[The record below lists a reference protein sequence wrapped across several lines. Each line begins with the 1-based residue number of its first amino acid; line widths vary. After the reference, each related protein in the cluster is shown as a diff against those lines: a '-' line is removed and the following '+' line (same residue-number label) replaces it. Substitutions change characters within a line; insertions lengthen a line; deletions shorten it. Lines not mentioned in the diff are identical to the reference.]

1 MNASEIKEQASF
13 HFQSFGDF
21 YREALS
27 QGGPEAV
34 HQYRVSLKR
43 FFALKAFVSVNLRDD
58 SVGQLDELVQSL
70 RPVYKLGGK
79 LRDLQVLMSLPASL
93 DLIMPPSLYAFLYQ
107 KYQKR
112 LVKFTQ
118 LAQETGQPGQ
128 ATFLMV
134 FDDLM
139 DRFYT
144 GGEKELCALAAQNFR
159 KAEGLLRNRPGKEW
173 HEARRL
179 IKQNYLLMQ
188 MAVSYQPDR
197 FPEVAIQ
204 GSRQLEQ
211 SLGLWHDTHN
221 LQRATDKIVLFGE
234 DEPLLLFGQQLDE
247 KKATKE
253 EEIRELVSDNSL
265 LDMELCH

>member
-1 MNASEIKEQASF
+1 
-13 HFQSFGDF
+13 
-21 YREALS
+21 
-27 QGGPEAV
+27 
-34 HQYRVSLKR
+34 
-43 FFALKAFVSVNLRDD
+43 
-58 SVGQLDELVQSL
+58 
-70 RPVYKLGGK
+70 
-79 LRDLQVLMSLPASL
+79 
-93 DLIMPPSLYAFLYQ
+93 
-107 KYQKR
+107 
-112 LVKFTQ
+112 
-118 LAQETGQPGQ
+118 
-128 ATFLMV
+128 
-134 FDDLM
+134 M

-144 GGEKELCALAAQNFR
+144 GGIKELCTLATQNNQT
-159 KAEGLLRNRPGKEW
+159 ANVLLKNRPGKEW